1 MSLRIGRAPTLSKSW
16 QVLAHFGGM
25 LNLFMISIV
34 DITHCHI
41 PYINI
46 TWAVADICKI
56 YCPSL
61 LRGILCMPNIFHLNR
76 WKLQRRDGVSIRVEM
91 ERKAQEEKDDGG
103 MLYVCVHF
111 LCMLARVCRT
121 DQKYLSKQGWTCG
134 EAWNVLLLEWG
145 RLACWL
151 SQLIEYCQQG
161 LETSSYI
168 SSQPSVSNW
177 WKFSFLGAGIA
188 HHMPQDILVCH
199 CVPFSL
205 LSVFSPLSYPNKGWV
220 RRCTHLPS
228 EDTSILYVF
237 SPTLYC

>member
-1 MSLRIGRAPTLSKSW
+1 MSLRIGWAPTLSKSW

-61 LRGILCMPNIFHLNR
+61 LRGILWMPNIFHLNR

-103 MLYVCVHF
+103 SCMCVSIFYACLHVCAGQIRNTWVNRGGPVES
-111 LCMLARVCRT
+111 LKRPVARVGAACLLAIATYRV
-121 DQKYLSKQGWTCG
+121 LSARIGNKQLRFFSTFCFKLVEIFISGSWY
-134 EAWNVLLLEWG
+134 
-145 RLACWL
+145 
-151 SQLIEYCQQG
+151 S
-161 LETSSYI
+161 SSYATRHI
-168 SSQPSVSNW
+168 GVSLCA
-177 WKFSFLGAGIA
+177 FLPA
-188 HHMPQDILVCH
+188 
-199 CVPFSL
+199 FSL
-205 LSVFSPLSYPNKGWV
+205 FSTVVSQ
-220 RRCTHLPS
+220 
-228 EDTSILYVF
+228 
-237 SPTLYC
+237 

>member
-1 MSLRIGRAPTLSKSW
+1 MEIAKERWSEHKSGNGEKGTGRE
-16 QVLAHFGGM
+16 
-25 LNLFMISIV
+25 
-34 DITHCHI
+34 
-41 PYINI
+41 
-46 TWAVADICKI
+46 
-56 YCPSL
+56 
-61 LRGILCMPNIFHLNR
+61 R
-76 WKLQRRDGVSIRVEM
+76 WWRKLY
-91 ERKAQEEKDDGG
+91 A
-103 MLYVCVHF
+103 CVHF
-111 LCMLARVCRT
+111 LCMLAHVCRT

-161 LETSSYI
+161 LETSSYV

-205 LSVFSPLSYPNKGWV
+205 LSVFSPLSYPNKGCV
-220 RRCTHLPS
+220 RRCIHLPS

>member
-61 LRGILCMPNIFHLNR
+61 LRGILWMPNIFHLNR

-103 MLYVCVHF
+103 SCMCVCIFYACLHVCAGQIWNTWVNMGGTVEKPETAVC
-111 LCMLARVCRT
+111 LLAIATYRV
-121 DQKYLSKQGWTCG
+121 
-134 EAWNVLLLEWG
+134 
-145 RLACWL
+145 
-151 SQLIEYCQQG
+151 
-161 LETSSYI
+161 
-168 SSQPSVSNW
+168 
-177 WKFSFLGAGIA
+177 
-188 HHMPQDILVCH
+188 
-199 CVPFSL
+199 
-205 LSVFSPLSYPNKGWV
+205 LSVRTGNKQLHFFSTFCFKLVEIFISGSLV
-220 RRCTHLPS
+220 
-228 EDTSILYVF
+228 
-237 SPTLYC
+237 